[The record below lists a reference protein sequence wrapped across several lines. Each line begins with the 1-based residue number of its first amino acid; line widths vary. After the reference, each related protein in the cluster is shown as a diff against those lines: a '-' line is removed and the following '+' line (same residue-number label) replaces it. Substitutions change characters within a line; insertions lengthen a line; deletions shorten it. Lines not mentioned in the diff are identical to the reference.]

1 MVRKKLALASD
12 HAGVELKEEIK
23 KFLLE
28 LGYLFD
34 DFGVEG
40 STSVDYPDYASI
52 VAEKVSSGEYEG
64 GILFCGSG
72 VGMAIVANKFPGVRA
87 VQVNDVYTAIM
98 SRKHNDTN
106 VLALAGRTTAKELA
120 KEIVRVWLET
130 PFEGGRHTRRLKKI
144 EEIEK
149 RIYNSKRNL

>member
-106 VLALAGRTTAKELA
+106 VLALAGRTKAKELA